1 MTSLRERHDELQ
13 ESFTTEL
20 RNAMD
25 STRNELQGA
34 RAENRETL
42 EKLVRAQRELK
53 SLVTQNA
60 EMEKTLAD
68 YQEKVNTL
76 STNNSKFVTEQMTE
90 LEKRT
95 ADNLAESRGSMMR
108 GFESDLM
115 RIAEE
120 ITHELMT
127 PQIDSKSAETADR
140 LRRIMGSL
148 IELNMRIE
156 KQEDLMSDHKLQKN
170 IRGLVDEIIR
180 RSLDADR
187 LEHRE
192 MISQLYKKMN
202 EVVNAMH
209 YPKYYLHS
217 RLELG
222 V

>member
-20 RNAMD
+20 RNDMD

-60 EMEKTLAD
+60 EMEKTL
-68 YQEKVNTL
+68 
-76 STNNSKFVTEQMTE
+76 
-90 LEKRT
+90 KRT

-120 ITHELMT
+120 IAHELMT

-156 KQEDLMSDHKLQKN
+156 KQEELMSDHKLQKN
-170 IRGLVDEIIR
+170 IRGLVDEVIR

-209 YPKYYLHS
+209 YPKYYSHS
-217 RLELG
+217 RLDLG